1 MFEPVFW
8 WNPKTFSAWNLC
20 FNHPQVFRKIRPSTI
35 PNPGGNLGFSF
46 ELSRP
51 RAHVWPL
58 RVSVHLEMLR
68 LEGKVTKHRKL
79 LLGCA
84 DLCTWA
90 FMRNGWPFFP
100 SKWRANEKQGGGDSH
115 QPGYFSG
122 WIPIIP
128 PKFNSEFT
136 PEKSNVGRLSQGSL
150 NYPFQ
155 GNQTMQTYG
164 SFESLSFCLVWVANI
179 TTPVFPFLFWD
190 SVPFQE

>member
-84 DLCTWA
+84 DCVHEHSWE
-90 FMRNGWPFFP
+90 M
-100 SKWRANEKQGGGDSH
+100 GGGTIMF
-115 QPGYFSG
+115 GYFWKHLHYFEYFWKHQGLQNYFWFTG
-122 WIPIIP
+122 WYGVMTTELSILA
-128 PKFNSEFT
+128 NQGWGEFYMT
-136 PEKSNVGRLSQGSL
+136 SPEKGRKRKWGNGRNSSNIFTLEDEHG
-150 NYPFQ
+150 
-155 GNQTMQTYG
+155 T
-164 SFESLSFCLVWVANI
+164 
-179 TTPVFPFLFWD
+179 
-190 SVPFQE
+190 